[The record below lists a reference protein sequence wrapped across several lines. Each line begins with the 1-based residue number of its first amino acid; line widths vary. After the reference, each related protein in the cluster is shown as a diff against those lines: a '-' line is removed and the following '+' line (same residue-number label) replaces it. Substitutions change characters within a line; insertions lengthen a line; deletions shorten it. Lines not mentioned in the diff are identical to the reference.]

1 MHKLDLWFF
10 FFSYFLHDLQGPTT
24 AHKTFTQSRHVAGI
38 CSSRGV
44 DEYSEAKLPPRPW
57 ETWHTHT
64 HTTTTTTKDPHCLSL
79 QVSLSLSLSG
89 TIPST
94 FPWCGGVRPT
104 LHRCDPLRPVKASTP
119 PALWSGRQKEQ
130 LRIYSRQRPNN
141 HREPPIGHLGKLIN
155 QDCKMHRCHRW
166 TDRWGSPLSL
176 HSTR

>member
-64 HTTTTTTKDPHCLSL
+64 HTYHHHHQGPPLP
-79 QVSLSLSLSG
+79 QPPSLSLSLSG

>member
-64 HTTTTTTKDPHCLSL
+64 HTHTTTTTKDPHCLSL
-79 QVSLSLSLSG
+79 QVSLSLSQAQSLP
-89 TIPST
+89 PSLD
-94 FPWCGGVRPT
+94 V
-104 LHRCDPLRPVKASTP
+104 VEYV
-119 PALWSGRQKEQ
+119 Q
-130 LRIYSRQRPNN
+130 
-141 HREPPIGHLGKLIN
+141 
-155 QDCKMHRCHRW
+155 
-166 TDRWGSPLSL
+166 
-176 HSTR
+176 HSTGVTHSDLWKPPPPLPCDQGGRKSSCAYTRGKGQIITGSLLLDILEN